1 MSANQPSKDATGLP
15 TAPVLLL
22 CLLLLGAGYV
32 VAIVR
37 GPTPAQEMRVVTYP
51 PPAPAPETATE

>member
-1 MSANQPSKDATGLP
+1 MSANQPSKDAARLP
-15 TAPVLLL
+15 SAPVLLL
-22 CLLLLGAGYV
+22 CLLLLVAGCV

-37 GPTPAQEMRVVTYP
+37 GPAPAQEMRVVTYA

>member
-1 MSANQPSKDATGLP
+1 MSANQPSKDAAGLP
-15 TAPVLLL
+15 PAPVLLL

-37 GPTPAQEMRVVTYP
+37 GPAPAQEMRVVTYP
-51 PPAPAPETATE
+51 PPAPVPETATE